1 MKRAL
6 AHCQTRLRT
15 PLRNF
20 CRVMSTESKYISSTA
35 CLNERCEVKGLG
47 RSFFSIPGRAS
58 LLRMVI
64 VCGFIGTPESCPSS
78 AINLEAR
85 KIIEESSRAN
95 EAKHLPRPSVSSLF
109 PYGPGSTDPSEWPL
123 RSFYKRVLP
132 KECVRFGSEQGIKL
146 FQESLASGNAAAYF
160 PLAEQFRTQDE
171 PAFCGLSTLTMVLN
185 SLAIDPGRIWKGGW
199 RWFSEELLDCCES
212 LEKIRKSG
220 IAFDKLSCLASCNG
234 ANVETWRAV
243 GKETD
248 AEEFR
253 SAVKAAAATTS
264 HFMIASYSRSH
275 LGQTGDGHFSP
286 IAAYHEPTDMVL
298 IMDTAR
304 FKYPP
309 HWIPLPLLVEAM
321 QKLDQGTGK
330 ARGYMKLSRASGD
343 GSPSSSILFVLTLR
357 KGFDDSALRVIRR
370 FFASVRAE
378 KQRNEEK
385 TPTPPPRGSEEK
397 VRPPSS
403 IPLYP

>member
-1 MKRAL
+1 
-6 AHCQTRLRT
+6 
-15 PLRNF
+15 
-20 CRVMSTESKYISSTA
+20 MSTESKYISSTA

-253 SAVKAAAATTS
+253 SAV
-264 HFMIASYSRSH
+264 
-275 LGQTGDGHFSP
+275 
-286 IAAYHEPTDMVL
+286 
-298 IMDTAR
+298 
-304 FKYPP
+304 
-309 HWIPLPLLVEAM
+309 
-321 QKLDQGTGK
+321 
-330 ARGYMKLSRASGD
+330 
-343 GSPSSSILFVLTLR
+343 
-357 KGFDDSALRVIRR
+357 
-370 FFASVRAE
+370 
-378 KQRNEEK
+378 
-385 TPTPPPRGSEEK
+385 
-397 VRPPSS
+397 
-403 IPLYP
+403 